1 MTDRKQRV
9 EFFLYGDALGLDI
22 IGPLDVFTIATEC
35 LAHTGAGDQGYQTF
49 FSGDQAGPV
58 RLNSGLCLMAQA
70 PVGEG
75 EPPDIFIVPGGR
87 EPVRLAQDKDLVG
100 RIRQQALK
108 AKTIVSIC
116 NGAFVLAACGLLD
129 QKKVTTHWLAAEQL
143 ARDFPKI
150 DVCPDK
156 IFIRDGNIWT
166 SAGVTAGI
174 DLALSVVE
182 ADHGPAI
189 AMRVAR
195 LLVLYLHRSGGQSQ
209 FSEPMRLRARAGGQ
223 FIKLHDWILKHLDKP
238 LSVEELADVAGMS
251 PRNFSRTFA
260 KTTGIPPGRYVELM
274 RLNRARELLESSDA
288 SIKEVALAAGF
299 MREERLRRAFTRH
312 LTLGPLQ
319 YRVHFRVI

>member
-1 MTDRKQRV
+1 MADQKQRV
-9 EFFLYGDALGLDI
+9 EFFLYADALGLDI

-35 LAHTGAGDQGYQTF
+35 LAHAGASGQGYQTF
-49 FSGDQAGPV
+49 FSADQAGPV
-58 RLNSGLCLMAQA
+58 RLNSGLCLMAQT

-75 EPPDIFIVPGGR
+75 EAPDVFVVPGGR
-87 EPVRLAQDKDLVG
+87 EPDRLARDKALIE

-108 AKTIVSIC
+108 AKKIVTIC

-129 QKKVTTHWLAAEQL
+129 HKKVTTHWLAAEQL

-156 IFIRDGNIWT
+156 IFVRDGNVWT

-195 LLVLYLHRSGGQSQ
+195 LLVLYLHRSGGQ
-209 FSEPMRLRARAGGQ
+209 

-238 LSVEELADVAGMS
+238 LSVEALADVAGMS
-251 PRNFSRTFA
+251 PRNFSRTFT

-274 RLNRARELLESSDA
+274 RLNRARELLETSDA

-312 LTLGPLQ
+312 LELGPSQ